1 MRPRPGILNPRAF
14 QRFKVASTSVT
25 LDVMV
30 YRLHLSDKR
39 PLVIIHSMEYPMP
52 PSETFCEKMW
62 QAGYQVIFVRRP
74 GFGGS
79 QALPPPL
86 LEDDQ
91 VHSGAAAVSEAALLS
106 LLLQSLALEDIVLLS
121 VGSAN
126 AISYRL
132 CKLNRSITFSV
143 FANTVFNQDL
153 WDAFR
158 PKWLQ
163 SMLRQTLVS
172 KSGLKIAA
180 QGLKTLL
187 NTRPIWFYKQFL
199 QKSTGDLKYLADNEQ
214 DFAKSA
220 EILQNV
226 TDEFAFYDIRMSL
239 VPDPLLKDSYF
250 EGLDAVILSGSETS
264 FRWQTRLTEEAE
276 RLSLPVQFAPSG
288 DVFVPYASPDALLTI
303 LPAVDQPAPSK
314 SLMA

>member
-14 QRFKVASTSVT
+14 QRFKVDSTSVT

-52 PSETFCEKMW
+52 PSEAFCEKMW

-153 WDAFR
+153 WDVFR

-199 QKSTGDLKYLADNEQ
+199 QKSTGDLKYLSDNEQ

-250 EGLDAVILSGSETS
+250 ESLDAVILSGSETS

-288 DVFVPYASPDALLTI
+288 DVFVPYASPEALLAI
-303 LPAVDQPAPSK
+303 LPAADQPAPSK

>member
-1 MRPRPGILNPRAF
+1 
-14 QRFKVASTSVT
+14 VASTSVT

-52 PSETFCEKMW
+52 PSETFCEQMW
-62 QAGYQVIFVRRP
+62 QAGYQVIFIRRP

-153 WDAFR
+153 WDVFR

-199 QKSTGDLKYLADNEQ
+199 QKSTGDLKYLSDNEQ

-250 EGLDAVILSGSETS
+250 EGLDAVILSGGETS

-288 DVFVPYASPDALLTI
+288 DVFVPYASPEALLAI